1 MKGREIMRKIVAL
14 SIVFVM
20 LAILGVST
28 SFADNEVSTEKIKVL
43 HVYVVMQNEVQQTI
57 DAAGATDDFTVTQVS
72 LGDFNAGA
80 PANLAE
86 YDVVVF
92 GISDSYEDAASY
104 GPISRTSELKE
115 YVKNGGGIVFTHD
128 SLEVTNDYPELEEIA
143 GVGVDYA
150 GTWIGYT
157 EVKIVQDHEVL
168 HNLFEI
174 GNVGDLKPVDETH
187 TSGGQI
193 TTASPIIRF
202 SNAGEEP
209 DNFYLT
215 THEYGSGRVV
225 VDEIGHSYPKIAG
238 TEESQIFCNSL
249 YWAGNGNK
257 VTGGCTEDDSGA
269 LDIGG
274 TKAKIGEEVQIPV
287 KIQNAPNDVYS
298 FGFEVTY
305 DTSVLEY
312 VDVVPVD
319 LAKSFDT
326 IEAYLMEPGKLR
338 IGGYTDKNN
347 ISQGASGYLVWLKF
361 KVIDG
366 QVSNCYS
373 LQLDNLQD
381 HIADFSKTGGCFCVW
396 ECNGDLN
403 GDNEVTAADALIAL
417 RCYLGSGAC
426 PDCSDADKNGM
437 VTPLDALCIFRKYLG
452 EPSCLD

>member
-1 MKGREIMRKIVAL
+1 MRKIVAL
-14 SIVFVM
+14 CVVFVM

-28 SFADNEVSTEKIKVL
+28 SFADTEVSTEKIKVL
-43 HVYVVMQNEVQQTI
+43 HVSVAMQNEVQQTI

-72 LGDFNAGA
+72 LGDFTAGA

-92 GISDSYEDAASY
+92 GISDSYEEGASY

-128 SLEVTNDYPELEEIA
+128 SLEGNGYPDLEEIA
-143 GVGVDYA
+143 GVDNVGA
-150 GTWIGYT
+150 AWSQGS
-157 EVKIVQDHEVL
+157 EVKIVQEHEIL

-174 GNVGDLKPVDETH
+174 GNVGDLKPVDATH
-187 TSGGQI
+187 TTGGQI

-209 DNFYLT
+209 TNFYLT
-215 THEYGSGRVV
+215 THEYGLGRAVV
-225 VDEIGHSYPKIAG
+225 NEIGHSYPKIAG

-257 VTGGCTEDDSGA
+257 VPGGCTEDDSGA
-269 LDIGG
+269 LDIENA
-274 TKAKIGEEVQIPV
+274 KAKIGEEVQIPV
-287 KIQNAPNDVYS
+287 RIQIAPNEVYS

-305 DTSVLEY
+305 DASVLEY
-312 VDVVPVD
+312 IDLVPGD
-319 LAKSFDT
+319 LAKSFET
-326 IEAYLMEPGKLR
+326 VEAYLMEPGKLR

-347 ISQGASGYLVWLKF
+347 ISQGASGDLVWLKF

-366 QVSNCYS
+366 QKNNCYP
-373 LQLDNLQD
+373 LQLANLED
-381 HIADFSKTGGCFCVW
+381 HLADFSKTGGCFCVW

-403 GDNEVTAADALIAL
+403 GDNEVTSADALIAL

-437 VTPLDALCIFRKYLG
+437 VTPLDALCVFRKYLG